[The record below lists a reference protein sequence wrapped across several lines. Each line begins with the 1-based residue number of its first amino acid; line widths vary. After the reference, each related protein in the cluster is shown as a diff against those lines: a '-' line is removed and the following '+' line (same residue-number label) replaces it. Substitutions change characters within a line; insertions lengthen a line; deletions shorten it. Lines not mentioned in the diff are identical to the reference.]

1 MADAE
6 LPIGKVSSAG
16 SHAMTTCEQWK
27 TNPERSG
34 GGAPLERRS
43 LVLMLPPDSL
53 CGFGFSLPTCS
64 APPTQQTC
72 LAWAWAAKAGCFQAS
87 KDLGHSPAFLSISRL
102 LSLSSCG
109 KEQGSGR

>member
-72 LAWAWAAKAGCFQAS
+72 LAWAWAAKAGCFQDS